1 MKLTYEQKL
10 KAYKDYDANSEF
22 KDTGNFFIVTFPNV
36 IELFD
41 APTNNSINDQII
53 HLDFQYYEL

>member
-22 KDTGNFFIVTFPNV
+22 KDTGNFFIVTVPNV
-36 IELFD
+36 IESFD
-41 APTNNSINDQII
+41 APTNNSIND
-53 HLDFQYYEL
+53 